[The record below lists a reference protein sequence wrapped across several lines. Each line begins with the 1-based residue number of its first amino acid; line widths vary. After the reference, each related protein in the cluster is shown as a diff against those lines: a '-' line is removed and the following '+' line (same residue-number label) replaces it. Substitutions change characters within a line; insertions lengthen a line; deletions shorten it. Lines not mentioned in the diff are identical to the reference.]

1 MAVILVIED
10 DICLRE
16 NTKEILELAG
26 YSVLTAENGQKGIQL
41 ALSKRVDLILCDI
54 IMPVLDGYAVLREL
68 SSVPKTQKIPF
79 IFLTAKS
86 DLKEIRT
93 GMNLGADDYIV
104 KPFEEKELLESLRT
118 RLEKAA
124 LLRRKK
130 PVDVENEITEIR
142 SLQDFKEYF
151 LKSGE
156 ELSLYKKEDLF
167 SENQFARNVY
177 FLQKGLV
184 KTYRID
190 EYGKELITGISRSG
204 SFLGLYSL
212 KENIAYPESAFAMET
227 SRLFRLP
234 LSLVLKVFHFNPQ
247 LTHQWAQELSE
258 EVIELKNHLLQ
269 TAYASVLRKTINTIL
284 EFSEKMK
291 FKKNELVK
299 ISRGDLANV
308 AGISKESFIRSLSSL
323 KNDGLINVDGRN
335 IEILDLDELKKIRG

>member
-10 DICLRE
+10 DISLRE

-41 ALSKRVDLILCDI
+41 ALSKRIDLILCDI
-54 IMPVLDGYAVLREL
+54 IMPIFDGYSVLKEL

-79 IFLTAKS
+79 IFLTART

-104 KPFEEKELLESLRT
+104 KPFEEKELLQSLQT

-124 LLRRKK
+124 LLQKK
-130 PVDVENEITEIR
+130 KLVNVENEITEIR

-156 ELSLYKKEDLF
+156 ELSLYKKEALF

-212 KENIAYPESAFAMET
+212 KENITYPESAFAMET

-234 LSLVLKVFHFNPQ
+234 VSLVLKVFQFNPQ
-247 LTHQWAQELSE
+247 LTLQWAQELSE

-284 EFSEKMK
+284 EFSEKMN
-291 FKKNELVK
+291 FKKKELVK
-299 ISRGDLANV
+299 ISREDLANV

-323 KNDGLINVDGRN
+323 KNNGLINVDGRN